1 MKILRT
7 RLRRRHIDKA
17 ERWQTLLVIGL
28 CVLTLVAI
36 FFGMRYDKSR
46 WVQPAALTTDSL
58 YDSASFETVSAFAIS
73 IRLAS

>member
-7 RLRRRHIDKA
+7 RMRRRHIDKA

-28 CVLTLVAI
+28 CILTLVAI

-46 WVQPAALTTDSL
+46 WVQPAALTTNSL
-58 YDSASFETVSAFAIS
+58 YDSASFETDTAFAIS